1 MINRAGN
8 FFLLLNSLLTI
19 HRFIASRLAN
29 IDILK
34 NCANKSAVD
43 FVQKNGASKEC
54 KYNCRV
60 AIFLFVE
67 RLNV

>member
-43 FVQKNGASKEC
+43 FVQKAVLRKNASTI
-54 KYNCRV
+54 
-60 AIFLFVE
+60 AA
-67 RLNV
+67 